1 MPSIYAHYRF
11 GAEMIA
17 KMPKRQQRTVTRF
30 RQLYDMGLQGPDIFY
45 YQGLIKGEAIG
56 DLYHNE
62 TGIAFFER
70 VCAVVRS
77 NPSEGARAYLYG
89 VLAHYA
95 LDSLSHPFINRMAQE
110 GSLSHSQIETEFDRY
125 LLFMDGKKPPHLQD
139 LSKHIRLTPGECQTA
154 AAFYP
159 KIKTRQLK
167 THIHRMA
174 VITKALV
181 LPQGYRRK
189 LMEKTVGILQ
199 PRIAGRFMG
208 VHTATAGRKLNPDL
222 MRLYEIAAQRYP
234 ILLEQIQA
242 HMRNKEPLGTDF
254 SVPFC

>member
-1 MPSIYAHYRF
+1 MPSIYAHHRF

-45 YQGLIKGEAIG
+45 YQGLIKGDSVG
-56 DLYHNE
+56 DFYHNE
-62 TGIAFFER
+62 TGAAFFER

-89 VLAHYA
+89 VLAHYT

-110 GSLSHSQIETEFDRY
+110 GTLNHSQIETEFDRF
-125 LLFMDGKKPPHLQD
+125 LLFMDGKRPPYLQD

-159 KIKTRQLK
+159 KVKSNQVK
-167 THIHRMA
+167 SHVHRMA

-181 LPQGYRRK
+181 LPQGLRRK
-189 LMEKTVGILQ
+189 LIEKTIGILQ
-199 PRIAGRFMG
+199 PRIAGRFMS
-208 VHTATAGRKLNPDL
+208 VHTVNASRKLNPDL
-222 MRLYEIAAQRYP
+222 MRLYEIASQRYP
-234 ILLEQIQA
+234 VLLEQVQA
-242 HMRNKEPLGTDF
+242 HIRNKEPLGTDF

>member
-1 MPSIYAHYRF
+1 MPSIYAHHRF

-17 KMPKRQQRTVTRF
+17 KMPKRQQRTVIRF

-45 YQGLIKGEAIG
+45 YQGVIKGDSIG

-62 TGIAFFER
+62 TGLAFFER
-70 VCAVVRS
+70 VCTMIRS

-110 GSLSHSQIETEFDRY
+110 GTLNHSQIETEFDRH
-125 LLFMDGKKPPHLQD
+125 LLYTDGKKPPYLQD
-139 LSKHIRLTPGECQTA
+139 LSKHIRLTPGECQTV

-159 KIKTRQLK
+159 KATSRQIKV
-167 THIHRMA
+167 HVHRMA
-174 VITKALV
+174 IITKSLALPKG
-181 LPQGYRRK
+181 LRRSFV
-189 LMEKTVGILQ
+189 EKAIRILQ
-199 PRIAGRFMG
+199 PRIAGRFMSI
-208 VHTATAGRKLNPDL
+208 HPAHAGRKLNPDL

-234 ILLEQIQA
+234 LLLEQVQA
-242 HMRNKEPLGTDF
+242 HIRSKEPLSADF

>member
-1 MPSIYAHYRF
+1 MPSIYAHHRF

-17 KMPKRQQRTVTRF
+17 KMPKRQQRTVARF

-45 YQGLIKGEAIG
+45 YQGLSKGDSAG
-56 DLYHNE
+56 DRYHNE
-62 TGIAFFER
+62 TGAAFFER
-70 VCAVVRS
+70 VCAMVRS

-110 GSLSHSQIETEFDRY
+110 GTLDHSRIETEFDRY

-139 LSKHIRLTPGECQTA
+139 LSRHIRLTPGECQTA

-159 KIKTRQLK
+159 GVKTGQIKAY
-167 THIHRMA
+167 IHRMA
-174 VITKALV
+174 FITKALT
-181 LPQGYRRK
+181 LPQGYRRM
-189 LMEKTVGILQ
+189 LTEKVIGILH
-199 PRIAGRFMG
+199 PRVAGRFMS
-208 VHTATAGRKLNPDL
+208 VHTISAGRKLNPDL
-222 MRLYEIAAQRYP
+222 MRLYEIAGPRYP

-242 HMRNKEPLGTDF
+242 HIKNSAPLGTDF